1 MALGVQRPAS
11 PPSAN
16 GLRQRLT
23 TSTSSRCAIAIFANP
38 SAAIPCFTAPRSFVG
53 SGSNSAREPDSGGI
67 QDSRDPPSRLA
78 DEPSPAAWPP
88 IVICRVAIRHS
99 YGPVGV

>member
-1 MALGVQRPAS
+1 MNAPGLGHTLFHCS
-11 PPSAN
+11 E
-16 GLRQRLT
+16 
-23 TSTSSRCAIAIFANP
+23 I
-38 SAAIPCFTAPRSFVG
+38 SFVG
-53 SGSNSAREPDSGGI
+53 SGSNSARELDSGGI

-88 IVICRVAIRHS
+88 MVICRVAIRHS